1 MTEWLLLLLSV
12 SLMFA
17 CGVFVAAEYAFVT
30 VDRATIERDAAAGDR
45 SAAGTLKAL
54 RTLSTQLSGAQLGI
68 TITNLVIGFL
78 AEPALGT
85 LLRGPFEALGLS
97 EGRVQGVRL
106 RDRADRQHRRDDAGR
121 RAHPQEHRAR
131 DPAGHGVASPSCHSA
146 SSPRR
151 WPGRSA
157 G

>member
-30 VDRATIERDAAAGDR
+30 VDRATIERDAAAGDHG
-45 SAAGTLKAL
+45 AAGTLKAL

-85 LLRGPFEALGLS
+85 LLRGSVRGARAS
-97 EGRVQGVRL
+97 ARVR
-106 RDRADRQHRRDDAGR
+106 
-121 RAHPQEHRAR
+121 
-131 DPAGHGVASPSCHSA
+131 
-146 SSPRR
+146 
-151 WPGRSA
+151 PGRPPTPSR
-157 G
+157 